1 MSRTKTVSDSV
12 VVAAD
17 SMSLYSALSD
27 PTRMGEW
34 SPENRGATVTDA
46 RGEAYVGMEF
56 VGRNK
61 RGGARWVT
69 LCTVTA
75 ADPGRRFAFRVH
87 GIGAKT
93 PSIKARNASWE
104 YTFEPVD
111 GGTRVT
117 ETWTDDRPWP
127 DFAAAVFD
135 RIVTRGSM
143 FADFQ
148 RRNIAK
154 TLKNVQGAFGPVSR

>member
-1 MSRTKTVSDSV
+1 MSRSTTVSDSV

-17 SMSLYSALSD
+17 PLSLYAAVSD

-34 SPENRGATVTDA
+34 SPENRGATVTDP
-46 RGEAYVGMEF
+46 RDETYVGMTF

-61 RGGARWVT
+61 RGGAQWVT

-75 ADPGRRFAFRVH
+75 ADPGSRFAFRVD
-87 GIGAKT
+87 GIGVKN
-93 PSIKARNASWE
+93 PRLKARNASWE
-104 YTFEPVD
+104 YRFEPVD

-127 DFAAAVFD
+127 DFAATVFD
-135 RIVTRGSM
+135 KIVTRGSL

-148 RRNIAK
+148 RRNIAT
-154 TLKNVQGAFGPVSR
+154 TLSNLRAAFPA